1 MRSFLKFNKGVM
13 RLPLPVQL
21 WLMLGVSMNMIV
33 PLFFIH
39 RPEAQVVLAS
49 FLAAFMLMTTLCGV
63 FGFNRLMGVG
73 HVFWIPMLVFLV
85 TRLGE
90 IPARD
95 AFGIWLQVLMG
106 YAAVSLLFDG
116 ADLVR
121 YIRGDRAEIVKGL

>member
-1 MRSFLKFNKGVM
+1 MRAFLKFNKGVL
-13 RLPLPVQL
+13 RLPLPVRL
-21 WLMLGVSMNMIV
+21 WMMLGVSINMIV

-73 HVFWIPMLVFLV
+73 HVFWIPMIVFLLM
-85 TRLGE
+85 RLGE
-90 IPARD
+90 IPAND
-95 AFGIWLQVLMG
+95 AFGIWVRIIIG
-106 YAAVSLLFDG
+106 YDAVSLLFDG